1 MLFGLPSD
9 ILSSIYEYDNTYKKV
24 FSDNVLK
31 MIWGKALISN
41 LKSFTLEKDSFLR
54 SMEDAYDSDAEME
67 TEVDMEIGTET
78 VKFAA
83 GYMFRN
89 MGFYDN
95 YVKSECYYGIGND
108 FCVDDLSAVCIQLYD
123 YLYDESSVED
133 DKFTKRSYI
142 AVRLYLK
149 NALIFDG
156 GMYQNVAEDEFDSSD
171 NIMVVHYDG
180 GKALVQYI
188 Y

>member
-1 MLFGLPSD
+1 MTPNMLFGLPSD

-95 YVKSECYYGIGND
+95 YV
-108 FCVDDLSAVCIQLYD
+108 
-123 YLYDESSVED
+123 
-133 DKFTKRSYI
+133 
-142 AVRLYLK
+142 
-149 NALIFDG
+149 
-156 GMYQNVAEDEFDSSD
+156 
-171 NIMVVHYDG
+171 VVY
-180 GKALVQYI
+180 ASI
-188 Y
+188 SNTN